1 MHFDQTIAKKGK
13 RLNRLAALLFALAG
27 LVERAAGSA
36 SPVCLLV
43 LWLIRPTET
52 LARDLVEN
60 IAPGAACPPEPVW
73 RRDGATEALRLAH
86 SLRLLA
92 DILAA
97 LAEHC
102 LASPPAASAHCRF
115 AQISAAAIMRPLG
128 HRRRA
133 SRQLPARGPPKHVAR
148 MRQPKRRKGAHAPS
162 GTPCRFRFA
171 PTGAIRYTYR
181 LS

>member
-1 MHFDQTIAKKGK
+1 MRFHQTIANKGK

-27 LVERAAGSA
+27 LAERAAGSA

-43 LWLIRPTET
+43 LWLIRPTEA

-73 RRDGATEALRLAH
+73 PRDGATEALRLAQ

-102 LASPPAASAHCRF
+102 LGALPSATSNHQPAGFLATPAMRCLGRCGR
-115 AQISAAAIMRPLG
+115 AA
-128 HRRRA
+128 
-133 SRQLPARGPPKHVAR
+133 RQFPARGPPKHVAR
-148 MRQPKRRKGAHAPS
+148 MRPLKRRKGAHAPS
-162 GTPCRFRFA
+162 GTLCRFRFA
-171 PTGAIRYTYR
+171 PTGAIRYTYH

>member
-27 LVERAAGSA
+27 LAERAAGSA

-73 RRDGATEALRLAH
+73 RRDGATEALRLAQ
-86 SLRLLA
+86 SFRLLA
-92 DILAA
+92 AILAFIVLAWNRDRIAA
-97 LAEHC
+97 LLFASLRMLARSQEQTAE
-102 LASPPAASAHCRF
+102 R
-115 AQISAAAIMRPLG
+115 
-128 HRRRA
+128 
-133 SRQLPARGPPKHVAR
+133 
-148 MRQPKRRKGAHAPS
+148 
-162 GTPCRFRFA
+162 
-171 PTGAIRYTYR
+171 
-181 LS
+181 